1 MEYHHFSHKVMQN
14 PKVLEARVAVIG
26 LNHVNHL
33 LPMATAQV
41 LMVAAPALLGV
52 RPKVAPILPAMG
64 YIWDIY
70 IYIMYYI
77 WDINEGHMEYVGYMA
92 CMRGMYDISM
102 DMRHM
107 GFGICGI
114 YGYIYICM
122 GYQTWDASVA

>member
-70 IYIMYYI
+70 IYTLCIIYGILMKDTWNM
-77 WDINEGHMEYVGYMA
+77 WDIWHV
-92 CMRGMYDISM
+92 
-102 DMRHM
+102 
-107 GFGICGI
+107 
-114 YGYIYICM
+114 
-122 GYQTWDASVA
+122 

>member
-64 YIWDIY
+64 YTLCIIYGILMKDTWNMWDI
-70 IYIMYYI
+70 
-77 WDINEGHMEYVGYMA
+77 WHV
-92 CMRGMYDISM
+92 
-102 DMRHM
+102 
-107 GFGICGI
+107 
-114 YGYIYICM
+114 
-122 GYQTWDASVA
+122 